1 MHPMNAI
8 QSEAMFRDCPASPG
22 NGGAVHAAG
31 MARLQHLSMH
41 PGPVTSGGHDDVP

>member
-8 QSEAMFRDCPASPG
+8 QSEAMFLDCPAYLG

-31 MARLQHLSMH
+31 IARLQHLSMH
-41 PGPVTSGGHDDVP
+41 PDPVINGGHDDVP